1 LFWERA
7 RTGRR
12 ATLRDRGAA
21 VLLLLLLLLLLSGFA
36 TGMQYMQYCSLAATQ
51 ARLKPRSRHVN

>member
-7 RTGRR
+7 RTGQR
-12 ATLRDRGAA
+12 AALRDRGAA
-21 VLLLLLLLLLLSGFA
+21 VLLLLLLLSGFA
-36 TGMQYMQYCSLAATQ
+36 TGMQYMQYCNLAATQ

>member
-7 RTGRR
+7 RAGRR
-12 ATLRDRGAA
+12 AALRDRGAA
-21 VLLLLLLLLLLSGFA
+21 VLLLLLLLLSGFA
-36 TGMQYMQYCSLAATQ
+36 TGMQYMQYCNLAATQ